1 MHQKKTKET
10 HSKQKLHF
18 FLMNTKYYQ
27 SIFFENCNFETYRFS
42 SAIGDWSIENM
53 NLDMILI
60 DRQRK

>member
-1 MHQKKTKET
+1 
-10 HSKQKLHF
+10 
-18 FLMNTKYYQ
+18 MNTKYYQ

-53 NLDMILI
+53 NLDVTPYMILI